1 MVFSTIEFLFQ
12 FLPIFLAA
20 YYLTPPRFRN
30 VTLIIGSLVFY
41 SIGSGW
47 YTLLLL
53 LSLVVNFW
61 LSHMI
66 GGLQKNHPQKA
77 KHYFIGGMIYNF
89 GWLAIFKYTNFLV
102 ENLNALLSA
111 IHIPL
116 AIPAA
121 HLIMPLGISFY
132 TFQITSYLIDV
143 YLKKIKPANSFLE
156 LGTFLCMFPQLIS
169 GPITTYGEMQPQ
181 IRQRRVNI
189 AQLESGLETFVLG
202 LGAKTLL
209 ANPMGGLWNNLSV
222 IGYDSIS
229 TQYAWLGAF
238 AYSFQIYFDFS
249 GYSMMAIG
257 VGQMLGFELPQNFN
271 LPYISGSATEF
282 WRRWHIT
289 LGRWFRNNIYIPL
302 GGNREGRWK
311 TLRNTFCV
319 WAFTGLW
326 HGASWNF
333 VLWGLI
339 FFVLIMLEK
348 NIYGKLLNK
357 THVLKHVYIIFL
369 IPLTWMV
376 FAISDMHQLATY
388 FTRLFPFLSSDTVTA
403 NTRDVMVAL
412 HNYWK
417 ILIPCVLFS
426 TPLPLHYYK
435 KYRKSAFCIILLI
448 VIFIL
453 SIRAMMTQTN
463 NPFLYFQF

>member
-1 MVFSTIEFLFQ
+1 ML
-12 FLPIFLAA
+12 L
-20 YYLTPPRFRN
+20 RN
-30 VTLIIGSLVFY
+30 
-41 SIGSGW
+41 
-47 YTLLLL
+47 
-53 LSLVVNFW
+53 
-61 LSHMI
+61 
-66 GGLQKNHPQKA
+66 
-77 KHYFIGGMIYNF
+77 
-89 GWLAIFKYTNFLV
+89 
-102 ENLNALLSA
+102 
-111 IHIPL
+111 
-116 AIPAA
+116 
-121 HLIMPLGISFY
+121 
-132 TFQITSYLIDV
+132 
-143 YLKKIKPANSFLE
+143 
-156 LGTFLCMFPQLIS
+156 
-169 GPITTYGEMQPQ
+169 
-181 IRQRRVNI
+181 QR
-189 AQLESGLETFVLG
+189 
-202 LGAKTLL
+202 
-209 ANPMGGLWNNLSV
+209 P
-222 IGYDSIS
+222 
-229 TQYAWLGAF
+229 
-238 AYSFQIYFDFS
+238 
-249 GYSMMAIG
+249 
-257 VGQMLGFELPQNFN
+257 
-271 LPYISGSATEF
+271 
-282 WRRWHIT
+282 RWHIT

>member
-111 IHIPL
+111 VHIPL

-181 IRQRRVNI
+181 IHQRRVNI

-257 VGQMLGFELPQNFN
+257 VGQMLGFELPQTSTCRISPA
-271 LPYISGSATEF
+271 LPQSSGGDGTSRWDAGFATTSTSRLAEIV
-282 WRRWHIT
+282 RGA
-289 LGRWFRNNIYIPL
+289 GRPCAIRF
-302 GGNREGRWK
+302 
-311 TLRNTFCV
+311 
-319 WAFTGLW
+319 
-326 HGASWNF
+326 AS
-333 VLWGLI
+333 GHSPD
-339 FFVLIMLEK
+339 
-348 NIYGKLLNK
+348 YG
-357 THVLKHVYIIFL
+357 
-369 IPLTWMV
+369 
-376 FAISDMHQLATY
+376 
-388 FTRLFPFLSSDTVTA
+388 TA
-403 NTRDVMVAL
+403 QAGTSCFGD
-412 HNYWK
+412 
-417 ILIPCVLFS
+417 
-426 TPLPLHYYK
+426 
-435 KYRKSAFCIILLI
+435 
-448 VIFIL
+448 
-453 SIRAMMTQTN
+453 
-463 NPFLYFQF
+463 

>member
-1 MVFSTIEFLFQ
+1 MVFSSLIFLFV
-12 FLPIFLAA
+12 FLPITLVLYYIVPKPLKNPVLILCSLIFYAWETPQYLVLMLFSVVFNYCAGLELDDLHQRGKPKAAKWVMIAVVVMNLFL
-20 YYLTPPRFRN
+20 LGF
-30 VTLIIGSLVFY
+30 
-41 SIGSGW
+41 
-47 YTLLLL
+47 
-53 LSLVVNFW
+53 
-61 LSHMI
+61 
-66 GGLQKNHPQKA
+66 
-77 KHYFIGGMIYNF
+77 
-89 GWLAIFKYTNFLV
+89 FKYSGFLV
-102 ENLNALLSA
+102 ENLN
-111 IHIPL
+111 HIPGVAL
-116 AIPAA
+116 TAA
-121 HLIMPLGISFY
+121 KVALPVGISFY
-132 TFQITSYLIDV
+132 TFQVLSYVFDV
-143 YLKKIKPANSFLE
+143 YRQNVPVQRNFVLFATYV
-156 LGTFLCMFPQLIS
+156 TFFPKLVS
-169 GPITTYGEMQPQ
+169 GPIVAYKDME
-181 IRQRRVNI
+181 
-189 AQLESGLETFVLG
+189 AQLRERQVSLDRICSGATLFLTGLFKKVLIADN
-202 LGAKTLL
+202 LGVLYAGISGQSG
-209 ANPMGGLWNNLSV
+209 AMSV
-222 IGYDSIS
+222 V
-229 TQYAWLGAF
+229 TAWLGAIG
-238 AYSFQIYFDFS
+238 YTLQLYFDFS
-249 GYSMMAIG
+249 GYSDMAIG
-257 VGQMLGFELPQNFN
+257 LGQMFGFDIDKNFDY
-271 LPYISGSATEF
+271 PYLSKSITEF
-282 WRRWHIT
+282 WRRWHISLST
-289 LGRWFRNNIYIPL
+289 WFREYLYIPL
-302 GGNREGRWK
+302 GGNRCSKGRWMFN
-311 TLRNTFCV
+311 LLVV
-319 WAFTGLW
+319 WAATGIW

>member
-1 MVFSTIEFLFQ
+1 MGLQSLQYCAFLVVVAAVYLHLPVRMQPVFLLGASW
-12 FLPIFLAA
+12 
-20 YYLTPPRFRN
+20 
-30 VTLIIGSLVFY
+30 VFY
-41 SIGSGW
+41 ALAMPAMLPVTIALAVFTYLCGRGLAWRGGAHKTAFLRLGVIGMLG
-47 YTLLLL
+47 
-53 LSLVVNFW
+53 
-61 LSHMI
+61 I
-66 GGLQKNHPQKA
+66 
-77 KHYFIGGMIYNF
+77 
-89 GWLAIFKYTNFLV
+89 LAFFKYNG
-102 ENLNALLSA
+102 LLGGVLHGWRA
-111 IHIPL
+111 V
-116 AIPAA
+116 A
-121 HLIMPLGISFY
+121 MPLGISFY

-181 IRQRRVNI
+181 IHQRRVNI